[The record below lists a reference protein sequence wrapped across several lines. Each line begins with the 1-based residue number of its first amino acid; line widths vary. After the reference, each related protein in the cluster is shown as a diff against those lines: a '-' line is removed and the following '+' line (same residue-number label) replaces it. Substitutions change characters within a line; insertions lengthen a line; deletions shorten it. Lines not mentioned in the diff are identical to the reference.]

1 MATHT
6 NNDKNYGTIWQSAEG
21 VTTLSTVNIS
31 NLAHTQLTLSVTN
44 ASGVNWVVKTAT
56 YSYDGVIHTE
66 SYISD
71 I

>member
-1 MATHT
+1 MAIHQ
-6 NNDKNYGTIWQSAEG
+6 NNANLFANLAPSAEG
-21 VTTLSTVNIS
+21 ATTLTTINIS
-31 NLAHTQLTLSVTN
+31 NAAHAQLTLSVTN
-44 ASGVNWVVKTAT
+44 TSGAGWVVKTAT